1 MKLLARLIKQSFSS
15 ALKSKRGSSYIEASI
30 VMPLACI
37 ISIMM
42 IQIAIVFFNDL
53 LKQTTKHKEFFE
65 EKSYSLQI
73 ELIRNY
79 ESIFQ

>member
-1 MKLLARLIKQSFSS
+1 MRLLVRLIKQNSSFVLRSR
-15 ALKSKRGSSYIEASI
+15 RGSSYIEASI

-37 ISIMM
+37 VSIMM

-53 LKQTTKHKEFFE
+53 LKQRTEHKEYFE
-65 EKSYSLQI
+65 EKNYSLQI